1 MDTHELL
8 SPTEFMYLSVRKY
21 KILRRNEHMKKRLVT
36 ALALMFGLGIGA
48 TAFAAANPFVDVPAK
63 HWAYDA
69 VNKLA
74 KAGIVDGYGDGTF
87 RGDRTMTRYEM
98 AQIVAKAM
106 ARSDKAD
113 AEMKATIDKLATEF
127 SAEIEN
133 LGVRVAK
140 LEKKSDNL
148 RFDGNLRVRYIN
160 DAVSGVNGL
169 VSSGKVEQARYR
181 LGATAEVNDSWNVR
195 AMFQGTSDFSN
206 GDAGTTG
213 TNDTK
218 VTMPEMYAKGKLGQT
233 DMTLGRWMQ
242 TSAGDLIFDEDSID
256 GVKFGFGNQLKATVY
271 YGNLHYN
278 ELSTVNK
285 DRVLGTEL
293 NWAANKNFNMFGS
306 YNQIKSRNEN
316 GQVMMNGGTSGTGK
330 NSINLYEVGAAYKFT
345 PDWKLTGIYSKSN
358 ADEDASGYK
367 VDLQYKAID
376 LQKAGTW
383 QVAVGYWKT
392 GLNSTY
398 DSGAYT
404 SRVGNS
410 TVGYDGL
417 KGWYIDGSYVPAK
430 NIKFRTMYADY
441 KGTTATDVKDKMYRA
456 QVEFFF

>member
-1 MDTHELL
+1 
-8 SPTEFMYLSVRKY
+8 
-21 KILRRNEHMKKRLVT
+21 MKKRLVT

-113 AEMKATIDKLATEF
+113 AETKATIDKLATEF

-148 RFDGNLRVRYIN
+148 KFDGNLRVRYIN
-160 DAVSGVNGL
+160 DAVSGTNGA
-169 VSSGKVEQARYR
+169 VASAKVEQIRYR
-181 LGATAEVNDSWNVR
+181 LGATGEVNDTWSVR
-195 AMFQGTSDFSN
+195 ALFQGTTDISN
-206 GDAGTTG
+206 SSTS
-213 TNDTK
+213 NDNT
-218 VTMPEMYAKGKLGQT
+218 VRLAEGYAKGKLGQT
-233 DMTLGRWMQ
+233 DVTLGRWMH
-242 TSAGDLIFDEDSID
+242 TSAGDVIFDEDSIN
-256 GVKFGFGNQLKATVY
+256 GIKVGFGNQLKANIY
-271 YGNLHYN
+271 YGTINPS
-278 ELSTVNK
+278 EVISSSTPSTTTANT
-285 DRVLGTEL
+285 RVLGTEL
-293 NWAANKNFNMFGS
+293 TWAANSKFNMFGS
-306 YNQIKSRNEN
+306 YNQLKSRD
-316 GQVMMNGGTSGTGK
+316 QGTGVIMNSFSNTGK
-330 NSINLYEVGAAYKFT
+330 DSINLYEIGAAYKFS
-345 PDWKLTGIYSKSN
+345 PDWKLTGIYNKSN
-358 ADEDASGYK
+358 ADQDASGYK
-367 VDLQYKAID
+367 VDFQYKAID

-392 GLNSTY
+392 GLNSVY

-404 SRVGNS
+404 SRVGN
-410 TVGYDGL
+410 TTAGFDGL

-430 NIKFRTMYADY
+430 NIKLRTMYADY
-441 KGTTATDVKDKMYRA
+441 KGTTLSDVKDKMYRA